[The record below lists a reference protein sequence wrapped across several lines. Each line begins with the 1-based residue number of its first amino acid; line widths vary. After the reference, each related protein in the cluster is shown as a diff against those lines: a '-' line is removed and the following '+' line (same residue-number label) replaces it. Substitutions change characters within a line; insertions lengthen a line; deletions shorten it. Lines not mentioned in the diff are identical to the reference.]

1 MPLLVR
7 GANWCEGLVP
17 CLRPALLAA
26 AAHIL
31 GAALNRAADAQS
43 PKWAQTALSQRP
55 PVFSVVAS
63 SAEIKLL
70 AFRFGLCFERC
81 SGTGQRV
88 ELQRKANS
96 FFVSVGFF
104 KAITPLTDTV

>member
-1 MPLLVR
+1 MPLLLR
-7 GANWCEGLVP
+7 GPNWCEGLGP

-26 AAHIL
+26 ATRIL
-31 GAALNRAADAQS
+31 GAALNRAAYAQS
-43 PKWAQTALSQRP
+43 PKWAQTALSERP

-63 SAEIKLL
+63 PAEIKLL
-70 AFRFGLCFERC
+70 TFGFGLCFEKC

-88 ELQRKANS
+88 ELHKKANP